1 MTTMTN
7 RGHDLSRVEGVQ
19 DHIDTILLGNNK
31 GKPKTKIICTL
42 GPESRSVEVLEELLR
57 AGMSV
62 ARFNFSHG
70 THEYHQ
76 GTLDS
81 LNKAMCNTR
90 TMCAVMLDTKGPEIR
105 TGFLK
110 GGEPVRLTKG
120 QEVTVTSDYERKGD
134 SDTIALS
141 YKSLARDVK
150 PGSQI
155 LIADGSI
162 VLEVLS
168 CDLQASEVRCRCK
181 NTATLGERKNCN
193 LPGVNVDL
201 PTLTEKDLADILQW
215 GVPNDIDF
223 IAASFVR
230 KAEDLDNIR
239 QEIMAATGRP
249 TDIKIISKIENQE
262 GLVNFDEILENT
274 DAIMVARGGE

>member
-1 MTTMTN
+1 MRRVWAHFTN
-7 RGHDLSRVEGVQ
+7 KSKLYGPTNKLLKALWAHGQIDETLVEEC
-19 DHIDTILLGNNK
+19 LLGQ
-31 GKPKTKIICTL
+31 IDVAHRL
-42 GPESRSVEVLEELLR
+42 G
-57 AGMSV
+57 
-62 ARFNFSHG
+62 
-70 THEYHQ
+70 T
-76 GTLDS
+76 
-81 LNKAMCNTR
+81 
-90 TMCAVMLDTKGPEIR
+90 
-105 TGFLK
+105 
-110 GGEPVRLTKG
+110 
-120 QEVTVTSDYERKGD
+120 DYAKRW
-134 SDTIALS
+134 L
-141 YKSLARDVK
+141 KSLARDVK

-201 PTLTEKDLADILQW
+201 PTLTEKGLTDILQW

-262 GLVNFDEILENT
+262 GLVNFDEILEKT

>member
-1 MTTMTN
+1 MSGRTTMTTMTN

-76 GTLDS
+76 GTLDN

-90 TMCAVMLDTKGPEIR
+90 TMCAVMLDAKGPEIR

-120 QEVTVTSDYERKGD
+120 QEVTVTTDYERKGD

-141 YKSLARDVK
+141 HKSLARDVK

-201 PTLTEKDLADILQW
+201 PTLTEKDLTDILL
-215 GVPNDIDF
+215 GVFPTTLTSSPLRLCARRRTWTTF
-223 IAASFVR
+223 ARRSW
-230 KAEDLDNIR
+230 R
-239 QEIMAATGRP
+239 Q
-249 TDIKIISKIENQE
+249 Q
-262 GLVNFDEILENT
+262 
-274 DAIMVARGGE
+274 GGPRTSRSSPRSRTRRAW

>member
-1 MTTMTN
+1 M
-7 RGHDLSRVEGVQ
+7 Q

-76 GTLDS
+76 GTLDN

-120 QEVTVTSDYERKGD
+120 QEVTVTTDYERKGD

-201 PTLTEKDLADILQW
+201 PTLTEKDLTDILQW

-262 GLVNFDEILENT
+262 GLVNFDEILEKT